1 MKFIPMTD
9 KTCEPAV
16 LKADFDTAKAFAKAK
31 VGEQCFFYP
40 AGLCKRSYV
49 PYESVVW
56 AFRRQEEMSRAGQA
70 FTVNKLVLVTGDKKQ
85 LEFII
90 HKDGAQLCFD
100 KLKEKKPGVDIGY
113 EKDKEEKYL

>member
-9 KTCEPAV
+9 KTCELAV

-56 AFRRQEEMSRAGQA
+56 VFRRQEEMSRAGQA

-113 EKDKEEKYL
+113 EKEKEEKYL